1 MPGPAVEAAAKGGG
15 HHHHD
20 GGHHHDGHGCGG
32 GKAAAGSK
40 WEKTYLDVLGIC
52 CTAEVALVERLLS
65 PIHGVRA
72 VTVVVPSRT
81 VIVDHDTAVVSQFH
95 IVKVLNKAGLEAS
108 IRAYGSSAGASWR
121 WPSPFI
127 IACGVLLAASLFAP
141 LLPPLQWLAVVAAVV
156 GSQPMLLRAFAAAGK
171 LTLDI
176 NILMLIAVVGSV
188 ALGSYTEAGAI
199 VFLFT
204 VAEWLE
210 TLACTKA
217 SAGMM
222 SLMSTVPKTVV
233 LAETGQVVGMG
244 DVAVGT
250 VVAVRAGDVVPVDGV
265 VVDGHSEVDES
276 SLTGESFPVPKQPQS
291 EVWAGTINLD
301 GYISVRTTA
310 LAENSTVA
318 KMERLVEDAQNSA
331 SRTQRLIDS
340 CAKHY
345 TPAVVV
351 IAATVVVVPALLGSR
366 DLEHWFRLSLVLL
379 VSACPCALVLST
391 PVATFCALLRA
402 ARMGL
407 LIKGGNVLESLGEV
421 SVAAFDKTGTITR
434 GEFSIKDF
442 LVVGDKV
449 EMNKLLYWVSSI
461 ESKSSHPMAAAL
473 VDYAQSK
480 SIQARPDDV
489 TETCIYHGEGIY
501 GEINGKKIYI
511 GNERI
516 MARSSCHQ
524 HAAAHQETDGLM
536 KGVSMGLVICD
547 GDLVGKFSLSDT
559 CRTGAAEAIL
569 QLKSMGIKSVM
580 LTGDSA
586 AAAKHAQEQ
595 LGGVLEELHAGLL
608 PEDKVRLIR
617 ELQTRHGATMMVGD
631 GMNDAPAL
639 AAADVGISMGLS
651 GSAAAIETSHATLM
665 SGDILRVPKAV
676 RLGRRTRRTIAL
688 NVASSV
694 ATKAAVMALAVAW
707 RPVLWVAVLADVGTC
722 LLVVLHSML
731 LLRDAGRARR
741 RCGGGASKGGCCGTP
756 HKAPKACSSTA
767 ACKSPKSCCSTP
779 TKSPKACCGTM
790 KPVATRPQHAETAG
804 GDHSHKHGK
813 DGHHHCSHNLSKLP
827 EDAVVIAIPGPGR
840 AVEHRKDA
848 AGHEKADGHGGAGGC
863 CGGHGASPTA
873 AHGASGCCASGHG
886 EEEVCIVIS
895 GRSPCCSTARSRS
908 GSPKDA
914 ICCHGSGG
922 KDGGGAISALVC

>member
-1 MPGPAVEAAAKGGG
+1 
-15 HHHHD
+15 
-20 GGHHHDGHGCGG
+20 
-32 GKAAAGSK
+32 
-40 WEKTYLDVLGIC
+40 
-52 CTAEVALVERLLS
+52 
-65 PIHGVRA
+65 
-72 VTVVVPSRT
+72 
-81 VIVDHDTAVVSQFH
+81 
-95 IVKVLNKAGLEAS
+95 
-108 IRAYGSSAGASWR
+108 
-121 WPSPFI
+121 
-127 IACGVLLAASLFAP
+127 
-141 LLPPLQWLAVVAAVV
+141 
-156 GSQPMLLRAFAAAGK
+156 
-171 LTLDI
+171 
-176 NILMLIAVVGSV
+176 
-188 ALGSYTEAGAI
+188 
-199 VFLFT
+199 
-204 VAEWLE
+204 
-210 TLACTKA
+210 
-217 SAGMM
+217 
-222 SLMSTVPKTVV
+222 
-233 LAETGQVVGMG
+233 
-244 DVAVGT
+244 
-250 VVAVRAGDVVPVDGV
+250 
-265 VVDGHSEVDES
+265 
-276 SLTGESFPVPKQPQS
+276 
-291 EVWAGTINLD
+291 
-301 GYISVRTTA
+301 
-310 LAENSTVA
+310 
-318 KMERLVEDAQNSA
+318 
-331 SRTQRLIDS
+331 
-340 CAKHY
+340 
-345 TPAVVV
+345 
-351 IAATVVVVPALLGSR
+351 
-366 DLEHWFRLSLVLL
+366 
-379 VSACPCALVLST
+379 
-391 PVATFCALLRA
+391 
-402 ARMGL
+402 
-407 LIKGGNVLESLGEV
+407 
-421 SVAAFDKTGTITR
+421 
-434 GEFSIKDF
+434 
-442 LVVGDKV
+442 
-449 EMNKLLYWVSSI
+449 
-461 ESKSSHPMAAAL
+461 
-473 VDYAQSK
+473 
-480 SIQARPDDV
+480 
-489 TETCIYHGEGIY
+489 
-501 GEINGKKIYI
+501 
-511 GNERI
+511 
-516 MARSSCHQ
+516 
-524 HAAAHQETDGLM
+524 
-536 KGVSMGLVICD
+536 
-547 GDLVGKFSLSDT
+547 
-559 CRTGAAEAIL
+559 
-569 QLKSMGIKSVM
+569 
-580 LTGDSA
+580 
-586 AAAKHAQEQ
+586 
-595 LGGVLEELHAGLL
+595 
-608 PEDKVRLIR
+608 
-617 ELQTRHGATMMVGD
+617 MMVGD

>member
-1 MPGPAVEAAAKGGG
+1 MPGPAVEAAARGGG
-15 HHHHD
+15 C
-20 GGHHHDGHGCGG
+20 CG
-32 GKAAAGSK
+32 KTAGK

-52 CTAEVALVERLLS
+52 CTAEVALVERLLA
-65 PIHGVRA
+65 PINGVRA

-81 VIVDHDTAVVSQFH
+81 VIVDHDTAAVSQFH

-108 IRAYGSSAGASWR
+108 VRAYGSSAGAPGR

-127 IACGVLLAASLFAP
+127 VACGVLLAASLFAP
-141 LLPPLQWLAVVAAVV
+141 LLPPLRWLAVAAACV

-176 NILMLIAVVGSV
+176 NILMLIAVAGAV

-217 SAGMM
+217 SAGML
-222 SLMSTVPKTVV
+222 SLMSSVPKTVV

-265 VVDGHSEVDES
+265 VVGGQSEVDES
-276 SLTGESFPVPKQPQS
+276 SLTGESFPVPKQAQS

-318 KMERLVEDAQNSA
+318 KMERLVEEAQNSR

-351 IAATVVVVPALLGSR
+351 LAAGVVLVPVLLGAP

-407 LIKGGNVLESLGEV
+407 LVKGGNVLESLGEV
-421 SVAAFDKTGTITR
+421 RVAAFDKTGTITR

-442 LVVGDKV
+442 LVVRDKV
-449 EMNKLLYWVSSI
+449 QMSQLLYWVSSI

-473 VDYAQSK
+473 VEYAQSK
-480 SIQARPDDV
+480 SIQPKPEDV

-501 GEINGKKIYI
+501 GAINGKHIYI

-516 MARSSCHQ
+516 MARSSCRQ
-524 HAAAHQETDGLM
+524 QG
-536 KGVSMGLVICD
+536 
-547 GDLVGKFSLSDT
+547 
-559 CRTGAAEAIL
+559 
-569 QLKSMGIKSVM
+569 
-580 LTGDSA
+580 
-586 AAAKHAQEQ
+586 
-595 LGGVLEELHAGLL
+595 
-608 PEDKVRLIR
+608 
-617 ELQTRHGATMMVGD
+617 
-631 GMNDAPAL
+631 
-639 AAADVGISMGLS
+639 
-651 GSAAAIETSHATLM
+651 
-665 SGDILRVPKAV
+665 
-676 RLGRRTRRTIAL
+676 
-688 NVASSV
+688 
-694 ATKAAVMALAVAW
+694 
-707 RPVLWVAVLADVGTC
+707 
-722 LLVVLHSML
+722 
-731 LLRDAGRARR
+731 
-741 RCGGGASKGGCCGTP
+741 
-756 HKAPKACSSTA
+756 
-767 ACKSPKSCCSTP
+767 
-779 TKSPKACCGTM
+779 
-790 KPVATRPQHAETAG
+790 
-804 GDHSHKHGK
+804 
-813 DGHHHCSHNLSKLP
+813 
-827 EDAVVIAIPGPGR
+827 
-840 AVEHRKDA
+840 
-848 AGHEKADGHGGAGGC
+848 
-863 CGGHGASPTA
+863 
-873 AHGASGCCASGHG
+873 
-886 EEEVCIVIS
+886 
-895 GRSPCCSTARSRS
+895 
-908 GSPKDA
+908 
-914 ICCHGSGG
+914 
-922 KDGGGAISALVC
+922 

>member
-1 MPGPAVEAAAKGGG
+1 
-15 HHHHD
+15 
-20 GGHHHDGHGCGG
+20 
-32 GKAAAGSK
+32 
-40 WEKTYLDVLGIC
+40 
-52 CTAEVALVERLLS
+52 
-65 PIHGVRA
+65 
-72 VTVVVPSRT
+72 
-81 VIVDHDTAVVSQFH
+81 
-95 IVKVLNKAGLEAS
+95 
-108 IRAYGSSAGASWR
+108 
-121 WPSPFI
+121 
-127 IACGVLLAASLFAP
+127 
-141 LLPPLQWLAVVAAVV
+141 
-156 GSQPMLLRAFAAAGK
+156 MLLRAFAAAGK

-176 NILMLIAVVGSV
+176 NILMLIAVAGAV

-217 SAGMM
+217 SAGML
-222 SLMSTVPKTVV
+222 SLMSSVPKTVV

-265 VVDGHSEVDES
+265 VVGGQSEVDES
-276 SLTGESFPVPKQPQS
+276 SLTGESFPVPKQAQS

-318 KMERLVEDAQNSA
+318 KMERLVEEAQNSR

-351 IAATVVVVPALLGSR
+351 LAAGVVLVPVLLGAP

-407 LIKGGNVLESLGEV
+407 LVKGGNVLESLGEV
-421 SVAAFDKTGTITR
+421 RVAAFDKTGTITR

-442 LVVGDKV
+442 LVVRDKV
-449 EMNKLLYWVSSI
+449 QMSQLLYWVSSI

-473 VDYAQSK
+473 VEYAQSK
-480 SIQARPDDV
+480 SIQPKPEDV

-501 GEINGKKIYI
+501 GAINGKHIYI

-516 MARSSCHQ
+516 MARSSCRQQEEAGHR
-524 HAAAHQETDGLM
+524 ETDGL
-536 KGVSMGLVICD
+536 KGVSVGLVICD

-569 QLKSMGIKSVM
+569 QLRSMGIKSVM
-580 LTGDSA
+580 LTGDSE

-595 LGGVLEELHAGLL
+595 LGGVLEELHSGLL

-617 ELQTRHGATMMVGD
+617 GLQARHGATLMVGD

-639 AAADVGISMGLS
+639 AAADVGVSMGLS

-665 SGDILRVPKAV
+665 SGDVLRVPKAV
-676 RLGRRTRRTIAL
+676 RLGRRTRRTIAV

-694 ATKAAVMALAVAW
+694 GAKAAVLALAVAW

-731 LLRDAGRARR
+731 LLRDAARARR
-741 RCGGGASKGGCCGTP
+741 RCGGASKACCATAC
-756 HKAPKACSSTA
+756 KAPKTACCATA
-767 ACKSPKSCCSTP
+767 S
-779 TKSPKACCGTM
+779 KACGATTV
-790 KPVATRPQHAETAG
+790 KPVATRPQPAGAGKKADRPG
-804 GDHSHKHGK
+804 GDKHGNGK
-813 DGHHHCSHNLSKLP
+813 DDCHRCCHKQSKLP
-827 EDAVVIAIPGPGR
+827 EDAVVIAIPVR

-848 AGHEKADGHGGAGGC
+848 AAHEKAEAACCAEAHGG
-863 CGGHGASPTA
+863 
-873 AHGASGCCASGHG
+873 
-886 EEEVCIVIS
+886 EDEVCIVIS
-895 GRSPCCSTARSRS
+895 ARSPCCSTARSRS
-908 GSPKDA
+908 ASPKDA
-914 ICCHGSGG
+914 MCCGSGG
-922 KDGGGAISALVC
+922 KDGGAISALVC